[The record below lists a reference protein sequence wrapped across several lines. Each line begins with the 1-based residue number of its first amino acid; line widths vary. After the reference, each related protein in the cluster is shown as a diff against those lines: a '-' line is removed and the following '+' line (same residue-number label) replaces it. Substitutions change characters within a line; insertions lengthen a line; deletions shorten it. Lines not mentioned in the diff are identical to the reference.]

1 MGIET
6 DNTERS
12 DAAAV
17 VCGVIQLV
25 CAYTEKTQQCVK
37 HTLAKSEHRT
47 NNKTHCLF
55 SDSFCVLF

>member
-6 DNTERS
+6 DNADRS

-17 VCGVIQLV
+17 VYGVIQLV

-37 HTLAKSEHRT
+37 HTTAKSDWT
-47 NNKTHCLF
+47 QN
-55 SDSFCVLF
+55 